1 MKAGFYEFEFTV
13 AFIHDFLKKN
23 EARGSRAMVGLPT
36 PAEEAQVGYDATLA
50 TNGYPRFF
58 QFKRPDY
65 IGAGLGNQGCRYPHQ
80 PYYRINIT
88 PHELSHQHN
97 LLVNL
102 ANRGYEVYYV
112 APIFHDPQQ
121 LDRHRNAERIME
133 QSIWV
138 PTQDLHLQETGDRSC
153 ITYLPEGAWRAHPGE
168 TPTRRSE
175 PSYAYPEGSAQT
187 RPMNRD
193 FYGEL
198 RRNLDEIVA
207 QETGQKPDYRPMDLR
222 SRTFQEIEDSG
233 VSLALPG
240 TPEPDAYRSVTESD
254 RARFLLHSRFGL
266 RAITV
271 SNPRAKRRG
280 HTDNRG

>member
-13 AFIHDFLKKN
+13 AFIHDFLKKS
-23 EARGSRAMVGLPT
+23 EARGSQAMVGMPT

-58 QFKRPDY
+58 QFKRPDF
-65 IGAGLGNQGCRYPHQ
+65 IGASLGNQGWRYPDQ

-88 PHELSHQHN
+88 PHEWSHQHN

-102 ANRGYEVYYV
+102 ARRGYEVYYV

-121 LDRHRNAERIME
+121 LDRHRNAEQIME

-138 PTQDLHLQETGDRSC
+138 PTRDLKLQMMGDRSC
-153 ITYLPEGAWRAHPGE
+153 ITYLPDGAWSSHPGE

-175 PSYAYPEGSAQT
+175 PSYEYPEGSAGT
-187 RPMNRD
+187 RPMNRE
-193 FYGEL
+193 FYEEL

-207 QETGQKPDYRPMDLR
+207 QETGQEPDYRQMDLR
-222 SRTFQEIEDSG
+222 SRTLQETEDTGASM
-233 VSLALPG
+233 ALPV
-240 TPEPDAYRSVTESD
+240 TPGPGAYRSVTESD
-254 RARFLLHSRFGL
+254 RTRFLLHSRFRL

-271 SNPRAKRRG
+271 SDPRA
-280 HTDNRG
+280 

>member
-13 AFIHDFLKKN
+13 AFIHDFLKRS
-23 EARGSRAMVGLPT
+23 EARGSQAMVGMPT

-65 IGAGLGNQGCRYPHQ
+65 IGAGLGNQGWRYPDQ

-88 PHELSHQHN
+88 PHEWSHQHN

-102 ANRGYEVYYV
+102 ARRGYEVYYV

-121 LDRHRNAERIME
+121 LDRHRNAEQIME

-138 PTQDLHLQETGDRSC
+138 PTRDLHLQIVGDRSC
-153 ITYLPEGAWRAHPGE
+153 ITYLPDGAWRAHPGE
-168 TPTRRSE
+168 TPIRRSE
-175 PSYAYPEGSAQT
+175 PSYEYPEGSART
-187 RPMNRD
+187 RPMNRE
-193 FYGEL
+193 FYDEL

-207 QETGQKPDYRPMDLR
+207 QETGQEPDYRQMDLR
-222 SRTFQEIEDSG
+222 SRMLQEIEDPG
-233 VSLALPG
+233 VSMALPIIPG
-240 TPEPDAYRSVTESD
+240 PGAYRSVTESD
-254 RARFLLHSRFGL
+254 RARFLLHSRFRL

-271 SNPRAKRRG
+271 SNPRA
-280 HTDNRG
+280 